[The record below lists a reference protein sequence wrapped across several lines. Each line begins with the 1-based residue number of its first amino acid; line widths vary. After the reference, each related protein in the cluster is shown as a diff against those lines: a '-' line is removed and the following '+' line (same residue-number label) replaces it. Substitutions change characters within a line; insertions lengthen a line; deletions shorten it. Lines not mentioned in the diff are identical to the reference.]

1 MIWKLGLPESVR
13 VQMKPEI
20 IHNIFFPIILTCA
33 HVGVPC
39 KMIKAAS
46 WQSIKALSVICGIS
60 IPEKTFIFS
69 LETREKELIMKMNVN
84 FNFSSYFWRIEM
96 CIRNPVVVVF

>member
-1 MIWKLGLPESVR
+1 MS
-13 VQMKPEI
+13 
-20 IHNIFFPIILTCA
+20 

-46 WQSIKALSVICGIS
+46 WQPIKALSFICGIS
-60 IPEKTFIFS
+60 ILEKTFIFS

-96 CIRNPVVVVF
+96 CTRNPVVVFFKDQRDCVARFHSGNAAKLC